1 MYLIFGLFIIIPIVT
16 HIIFLFIILIF
27 KVILIQFLFKLLK
40 LQCLTSEPIDRTRNE
55 FFFDILS
62 KLIVELKAL
71 LKTTDGN
78 LSAHCRKL
86 EDAEYVV
93 CTKSFEGRRPRTE
106 YRLAHVGRRK
116 LGRYL
121 DHMEAIIKA
130 TRGG

>member
-71 LKTTDGN
+71 LN
-78 LSAHCRKL
+78 
-86 EDAEYVV
+86 
-93 CTKSFEGRRPRTE
+93 
-106 YRLAHVGRRK
+106 
-116 LGRYL
+116 
-121 DHMEAIIKA
+121 I
-130 TRGG
+130 